1 MCQHEY
7 FPCICVSTE
16 MFSLQVCAVVD
27 GCYQKEVSLE
37 YRLNLTGSDAQTD
50 SRLMLGHALPLDSID
65 PDTGSCQLG
74 NLMLFK
80 GLSHARLS
88 GALALIMN

>member
-1 MCQHEY
+1 
-7 FPCICVSTE
+7 

-37 YRLNLTGSDAQTD
+37 YRLNLTSSDAQTD
-50 SRLMLGHALPLDSID
+50 SRFMLGHALPLDNID

-80 GLSHARLS
+80 GQSHSRLP
-88 GALALIMN
+88 GALALILNWDGLV